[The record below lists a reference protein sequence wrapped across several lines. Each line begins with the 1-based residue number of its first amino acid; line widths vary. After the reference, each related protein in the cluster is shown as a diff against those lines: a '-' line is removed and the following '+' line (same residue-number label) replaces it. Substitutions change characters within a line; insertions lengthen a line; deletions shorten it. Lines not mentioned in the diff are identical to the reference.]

1 MRLQKKR
8 VELPVTGMS
17 SGMLA
22 RGLGGR
28 QDRAGT
34 LSFGSLFG
42 TFAPGPPA
50 YDKRPVGSASDA
62 PADSTSG
69 HRQPFG
75 SSTDRHTFE
84 PGSPE

>member
-1 MRLQKKR
+1 MRVQKKR

-42 TFAPGPPA
+42 TFAPGPP
-50 YDKRPVGSASDA
+50 RL
-62 PADSTSG
+62 
-69 HRQPFG
+69 R
-75 SSTDRHTFE
+75 
-84 PGSPE
+84 